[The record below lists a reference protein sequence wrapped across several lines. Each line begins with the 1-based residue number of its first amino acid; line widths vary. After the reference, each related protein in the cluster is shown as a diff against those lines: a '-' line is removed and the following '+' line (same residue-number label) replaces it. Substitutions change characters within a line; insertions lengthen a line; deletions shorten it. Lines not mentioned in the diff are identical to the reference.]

1 MFVCQHRKS
10 NELNVGGAQ
19 VNTLPRGYA
28 PPKFDL
34 VLEVIS
40 SAEGIQLEWQY
51 NAKLFTP
58 ERIDG
63 LAQAYALL
71 LQQIACDPRGPSA
84 TIRWRQ
90 WPITDNCVSS
100 PSDRQCRHSCGNLF
114 PIGCYA
120 LPTSMRIARRCTRAI
135 AYGITIDCC
144 GTPASWRIG

>member
-10 NELNVGGAQ
+10 NELNLGGAQ
-19 VNTLPRGYA
+19 VNTLPRRYA

-40 SAEGIQLEWQY
+40 GAEGIQLEWQY

-58 ERIDG
+58 ERING

-71 LQQIACDPRGPSA
+71 LQQIACDPSRAVDHYSLAPMA
-84 TIRWRQ
+84 DNRQ
-90 WPITDNCVSS
+90 LRQLSVGQAMPVCLRQ
-100 PSDRQCRHSCGNLF
+100 PLSDRLLRAAHQHG
-114 PIGCYA
+114 
-120 LPTSMRIARRCTRAI
+120 IARRCSRRSG
-135 AYGITIDCC
+135 GITIGYC